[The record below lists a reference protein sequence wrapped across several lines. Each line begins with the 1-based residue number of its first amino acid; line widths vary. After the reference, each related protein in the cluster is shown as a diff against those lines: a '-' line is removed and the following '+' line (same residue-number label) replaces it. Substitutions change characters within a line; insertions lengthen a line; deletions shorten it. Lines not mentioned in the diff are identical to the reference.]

1 MPPRGSFRRRC
12 AGVTLSSARTA
23 IRTAIRTGIP
33 KRGSRSFF
41 FCLPFFFCQFLPSVS
56 IFSSVSARISFRSAV
71 SQAEKATASL
81 A

>member
-12 AGVTLSSARTA
+12 AGMTLSSARTA
-23 IRTAIRTGIP
+23 IRTAKRTGIP
-33 KRGSRSFF
+33 VWGPRS
-41 FCLPFFFCQFLPSVS
+41 FFFCQFLPSVS